1 MDEICALQMSQYVS
15 VNVLKK
21 EKMIF
26 LYTIGLLQCTGCFLA
41 YTSSKGTTSVVSFC
55 CSELQLFLNL
65 AQTGAKQQPVA
76 VWVKVLS
83 DPILFL
89 YLGSKNEAHL
99 KLAKAIGTTLTT
111 QMVTI

>member
-1 MDEICALQMSQYVS
+1 
-15 VNVLKK
+15 
-21 EKMIF
+21 
-26 LYTIGLLQCTGCFLA
+26 
-41 YTSSKGTTSVVSFC
+41 VVSFC